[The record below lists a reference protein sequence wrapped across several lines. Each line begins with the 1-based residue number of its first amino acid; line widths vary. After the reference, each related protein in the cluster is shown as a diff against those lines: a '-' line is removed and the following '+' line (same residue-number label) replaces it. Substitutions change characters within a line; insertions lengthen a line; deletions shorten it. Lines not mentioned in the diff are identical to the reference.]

1 MLILDS
7 TYPIIITKRI
17 SMLIPYAVVFVRY
30 VLYLSLRITPT
41 SQTQTAS
48 DIAEKLFRE
57 LYVPYVL
64 LHC

>member
-1 MLILDS
+1 
-7 TYPIIITKRI
+7 
-17 SMLIPYAVVFVRY
+17 MLIPYAVVFVRY